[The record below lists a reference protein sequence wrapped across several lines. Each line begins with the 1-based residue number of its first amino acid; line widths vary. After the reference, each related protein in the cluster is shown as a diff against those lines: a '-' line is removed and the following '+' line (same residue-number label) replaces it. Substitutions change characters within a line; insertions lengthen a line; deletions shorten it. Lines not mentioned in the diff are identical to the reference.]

1 MNKLNGMIWKC
12 GLAALLLTVGVSAE
26 TVAYKGMFRGSSM
39 KIDGTST
46 VHDWTVES
54 KLISGEMEL
63 EGDFP
68 SDLNVDSVPDITGKP
83 KVDVKISCRSLK
95 SGKSV
100 MDQVMLT
107 AMKADDHPWI
117 NYSLKSLTPSKA
129 ERKTGDPLGY
139 DAAGDLT
146 VSGVKKEIKMPVTIS
161 PTEKG
166 LQIEGKVKVKMS
178 DFGIDAPAPKI
189 ALGLIKTGDEVDLT
203 FVWQTQKK

>member
-1 MNKLNGMIWKC
+1 MKKLNGIIWKC
-12 GLAALLLTVGVSAE
+12 GLMALLLAVGVSAE
-26 TVAYKGMFRGSSM
+26 SVTYKGMFRGSSM

-68 SDLNVDSVPDITGKP
+68 SDLNVDTVPAITGKP

-117 NYSLKSLTPSKA
+117 SYSLKSLTPSKA
-129 ERKTGDPLGY
+129 ERKNGDALGY
-139 DAAGDLT
+139 DATGDLT
-146 VSGVKKEIKMPVTIS
+146 VSGVKKEIKMPVSIS

-166 LQIEGKVKVKMS
+166 LKIEGKVKVKMS

-189 ALGLIKTGDEVDLT
+189 ALGLIKTGDAVDLT
-203 FVWQTQKK
+203 FIWQTQKK

>member
-1 MNKLNGMIWKC
+1 MKKLNGIIWKC
-12 GLAALLLTVGVSAE
+12 GLMALLLAVSVSAE
-26 TVAYKGMFRGSSM
+26 TVTYKGMFRGSSM

-54 KLISGEMEL
+54 KLISGSMEL
-63 EGDFP
+63 TGDFP
-68 SDLNVDSVPDITGKP
+68 SDLNVDAVPAISGTP

-117 NYSLKSLTPSKA
+117 NYSLKSLAPSKA
-129 ERKTGDPLGY
+129 ERKSGDALGY
-139 DAAGDLT
+139 DATGDLT
-146 VSGVKKEIKMPVTIS
+146 VSGVKKEIKMPVSIS